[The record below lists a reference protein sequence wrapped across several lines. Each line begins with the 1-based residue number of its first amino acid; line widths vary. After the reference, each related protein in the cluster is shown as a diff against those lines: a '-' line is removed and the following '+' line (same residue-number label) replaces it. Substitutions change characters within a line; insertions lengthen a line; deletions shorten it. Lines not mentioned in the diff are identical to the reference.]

1 MSVPVFVCDDG
12 KPSGITNKEHWRKWE
27 KMTRSSLGR
36 DPPSAMFILRRRVG
50 IDPKLAQCLGILTS
64 SCGHRPGQP
73 IRHRSVT
80 GASTR
85 FQSSPLSWSGDAH
98 REKERKEKET
108 KEERPPSFCRLIAQA
123 EPPFLYDPGSCH
135 YNRQAEWLQV
145 PADHELLS
153 STSVLT
159 IGSVCARGGRWKR
172 RESLI
177 ARFHLFD
184 FAPLALDAT
193 RCASS
198 LHSNRPDFVCFV
210 SLQRY
215 ARLHGAWSLVER
227 DGLRL

>member
-27 KMTRSSLGR
+27 KMTHSSLGR

-98 REKERKEKET
+98 TEKERRKGNK
-108 KEERPPSFCRLIAQA
+108 RRAAAIILSFDRASRASFSLWSGLVPLQPSGGMA
-123 EPPFLYDPGSCH
+123 PSPGRSWATELDVGVN
-135 YNRQAEWLQV
+135 NRQCV
-145 PADHELLS
+145 R
-153 STSVLT
+153 
-159 IGSVCARGGRWKR
+159 ARGAMEEKT
-172 RESLI
+172 I
-177 ARFHLFD
+177 FD
-184 FAPLALDAT
+184 CTFSFVWLCPAGVGCNAM
-193 RCASS
+193 CFKSS
-198 LHSNRPDFVCFV
+198 F
-210 SLQRY
+210 
-215 ARLHGAWSLVER
+215 
-227 DGLRL
+227 

>member
-1 MSVPVFVCDDG
+1 MH
-12 KPSGITNKEHWRKWE
+12 TQRK
-27 KMTRSSLGR
+27 
-36 DPPSAMFILRRRVG
+36 
-50 IDPKLAQCLGILTS
+50 
-64 SCGHRPGQP
+64 
-73 IRHRSVT
+73 
-80 GASTR
+80 
-85 FQSSPLSWSGDAH
+85 
-98 REKERKEKET
+98 REEKET

-159 IGSVCARGGRWKR
+159 IGSVCARGGGRWKR

-193 RCASS
+193 RCA
-198 LHSNRPDFVCFV
+198 
-210 SLQRY
+210 
-215 ARLHGAWSLVER
+215 
-227 DGLRL
+227 

>member
-98 REKERKEKET
+98 TERKREKKRKQKKSGRHHSVVWSRKPSLLFFMIRARAIT
-108 KEERPPSFCRLIAQA
+108 TVRRNGSKSRPIMS
-123 EPPFLYDPGSCH
+123 Y
-135 YNRQAEWLQV
+135 W
-145 PADHELLS
+145 
-153 STSVLT
+153 
-159 IGSVCARGGRWKR
+159 ARR
-172 RESLI
+172 R
-177 ARFHLFD
+177 
-184 FAPLALDAT
+184 
-193 RCASS
+193 C
-198 LHSNRPDFVCFV
+198 
-210 SLQRY
+210 
-215 ARLHGAWSLVER
+215 
-227 DGLRL
+227 